1 MEIPLEILGEKIPP
15 KVSPWIYYSS
25 MENLELSGETWRNM
39 EKCWMNGDTHLIC
52 IESYVMADRTGH
64 DQGMTVLTPQNLG
77 AVSG

>member
-1 MEIPLEILGEKIPP
+1 
-15 KVSPWIYYSS
+15 
-25 MENLELSGETWRNM
+25 
-39 EKCWMNGDTHLIC
+39 MNGDTHLIC